1 MWWRKKRK
9 KWYNKSMCK
18 GNKTTIETILKKQI
32 GITRELVDASG
43 RILRIALEKES
54 SLNQPLHRTIKDEEQ

>member
-1 MWWRKKRK
+1 
-9 KWYNKSMCK
+9 MCK

-32 GITRELVDASG
+32 AITRELVDASG